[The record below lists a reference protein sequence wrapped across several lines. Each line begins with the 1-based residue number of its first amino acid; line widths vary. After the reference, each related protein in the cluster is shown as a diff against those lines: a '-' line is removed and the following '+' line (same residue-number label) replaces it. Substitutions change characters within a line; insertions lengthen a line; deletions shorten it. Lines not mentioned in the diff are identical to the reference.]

1 MALVAWFLHQST
13 DTWKTAKKTPVSSVL
28 RENRG
33 VYDSR
38 QSPDRDHCDILL
50 LAFLLDLSDFPRR
63 INQGLYKL
71 VFMSCFLGR
80 NPMLWSVRKKFLF
93 ALVVS
98 PVSGGIAVAQSP
110 VSALTETNLVNS
122 TSLVNS
128 RATVSVQTNDLFVNQ
143 WVHVDQ
149 FGSIS
154 GSVSALVGQ
163 DSLSLPKMKVSLSQ
177 GGTIMQTDDTDVGG
191 DFLMEKVSP
200 GLYTL
205 TAEGGGSM
213 AMFSVVVLN
222 GIAGK
227 HLPGKVGISVMPA
240 SGRVSE
246 IIQGLTIPKTTA
258 TASAISEDPLG
269 SNRKFSE
276 THRVILDGQ
285 GTLSGRLGKAAS
297 AVDMS
302 KMTVFIMK
310 DGQEI
315 KRAKVAMDGTFSVP
329 ELSPSCYGLVA
340 AGDQG
345 VAVTGFCAVNR
356 SVASKDTYKEHFVAQ
371 SNQLPSSLNI
381 EVCDQ
386 PGDLVPTNNAA
397 VVADTSVASP
407 IGMAPGFGGGLGG
420 GGSFGGGG
428 GSGGIGGGI
437 GALAGIG
444 GLIAVGIIAADKNK
458 KATVTSPI
466 AP

>member
-1 MALVAWFLHQST
+1 
-13 DTWKTAKKTPVSSVL
+13 
-28 RENRG
+28 
-33 VYDSR
+33 
-38 QSPDRDHCDILL
+38 
-50 LAFLLDLSDFPRR
+50 
-63 INQGLYKL
+63 
-71 VFMSCFLGR
+71 
-80 NPMLWSVRKKFLF
+80 MLWSIRKNFLF
-93 ALVVS
+93 ALVVCPLTGS
-98 PVSGGIAVAQSP
+98 LAIAQSP
-110 VSALTETNLVNS
+110 FSAISETNLI
-122 TSLVNS
+122 TS
-128 RATVSVQTNDLFVNQ
+128 RATFSSQTNDLFVKQ
-143 WVHVDQ
+143 WVHVDEA
-149 FGSIS
+149 GSIS
-154 GSVSALVGQ
+154 GSVAALVGQ
-163 DSLSLPKMKVSLSQ
+163 DSLSMAKMKVTLSQ
-177 GGTIMQTDDTDVGG
+177 GGTVMLTDDTDVEGE
-191 DFLMEKVSP
+191 FLIEKVSP

-213 AMFSVVVLN
+213 AMFSLVVLN
-222 GIAGK
+222 GIEGK
-227 HLPGKVGISVMPA
+227 HLSSKVDIRVMPT

-246 IIQGLTIPKTTA
+246 IIQGQSIPKTTA
-258 TASAISEDPLG
+258 TASAINVDPLG
-269 SNRKFSE
+269 NNRKFSE
-276 THRVILDGQ
+276 THRVMLDGQ

-315 KRAKVAMDGTFSVP
+315 KRAKVAMDGSFSVP

-345 VAVTGFCAVNR
+345 VAATGFCAVNR
-356 SVASKDTYKEHFVAQ
+356 VIASMNTNKVHFVAQ

-386 PGDLVPTNNAA
+386 PATLVPTNNA

-407 IGMAPGFGGGLGG
+407 IGMAPGFGGGFGG

-437 GALAGIG
+437 GAIAGIG

-458 KATVTSPI
+458 TATVTSPI